1 MFPGPS
7 PGRRPGW
14 SPEAAGNGRPRGMAI
29 TRGRGNPT
37 APYRTRLIGRLALIC
52 GNRERRMASR
62 GAGPLLFA
70 IRPLLLARRQPSFN
84 PNEA

>member
-7 PGRRPGW
+7 PGCRPGW

-37 APYRTRLIGRLALIC
+37 APYRTRLIGRLALSKC
-52 GNRERRMASR
+52 SRREDVGVPNGKR
-62 GAGPLLFA
+62 
-70 IRPLLLARRQPSFN
+70 RPLPIGRRSHQRSLN
-84 PNEA
+84 PNKA